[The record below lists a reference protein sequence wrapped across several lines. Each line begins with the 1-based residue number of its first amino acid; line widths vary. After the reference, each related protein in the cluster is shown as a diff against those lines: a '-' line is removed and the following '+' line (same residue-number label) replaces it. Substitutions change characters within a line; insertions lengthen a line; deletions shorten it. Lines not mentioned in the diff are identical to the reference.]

1 MVYGLCRPATTGE
14 TGENA
19 VDFDLSDE
27 QRLLKDSV
35 DRFVAD
41 RYGADARRANR
52 AEPDGW
58 SRAAWAQMAELG
70 LLGLP
75 FSEEDGG
82 FGGGPVEIA
91 IAMEAFGRGLVVEP
105 YLATVIMGGAL
116 LRRAASAEQRA
127 RLVPE
132 IAAGERVLA
141 YAQVERQSRWSL
153 NDVKTTA
160 TRDGDGWKL
169 SGAKS
174 LVLHGDS
181 ADTLLVT
188 ARTAGEERA
197 RHGIGLFLV
206 DANGPGISRRGYP
219 TQDGMRAAE
228 IELDGAAG
236 EALGDPGE
244 ALPAL
249 EWVQDEIL
257 AGLAAEAVGVMSAML
272 DMTTDYLKT
281 RKQFGKPIGDN
292 QALQH
297 RTVDMYVSLEQARS
311 MSIFATMMAADETAV
326 ERQRAMHAAKVQIGR
341 SGRHISHEAV
351 QMHGGIGVTME
362 YAVGHFFKRMTMI
375 ERGFG
380 DTDTHLAALARL
392 GGLIPA

>member
-1 MVYGLCRPATTGE
+1 M
-14 TGENA
+14 
-19 VDFDLSDE
+19 DFDLSDE

-41 RYGADARRANR
+41 KYGFEARRGYR

-75 FSEEDGG
+75 FSEDDGG
-82 FGGGPVEIA
+82 FGGGPTEIA
-91 IAMEAFGRGLVVEP
+91 IVMEAFGRALVVEP
-105 YLATVIMGGAL
+105 YIPTAIIGASL
-116 LRRAASAEQRA
+116 LRHCATPEQRA

-141 YAQVERQSRWSL
+141 YAQVERQSRYSL
-153 NDVKTTA
+153 NDIKTKA
-160 TRDGDGWKL
+160 TRTGDGWTIT
-169 SGAKS
+169 GAKS
-174 LVLHGDS
+174 LVLAGDT

-188 ARTAGEERA
+188 ARTDGDERA
-197 RHGIGLFLV
+197 RHGVGLFLV
-206 DANGPGISRRGYP
+206 DATAKGVSRRGYP
-219 TQDGMRAAE
+219 TQDGLRAAE
-228 IELDGAAG
+228 IEFDAVTA
-236 EALGDPGE
+236 EALGDPAE
-244 ALPAL
+244 ALPGL
-249 EWVQDEIL
+249 EWAQDEWL
-257 AGLAAEAVGVMSAML
+257 AALAAESVGVMQSML

-281 RKQFGKPIGDN
+281 RKQFGKAIGDN

-297 RTVDMYVSLEQARS
+297 RAVDMYVSLEQARS
-311 MSIFATMMAADETAV
+311 MSIFATMMACDETAI

-341 SGRHISHEAV
+341 SGRHIGQEAV
-351 QMHGGIGVTME
+351 QLHGGIGVTME

-375 ERGFG
+375 ERAVG